1 MNNLVHLTY
10 RHMTCKISKVS
21 ADPRRGRSKGGT
33 YVPRHRV
40 LRPSLRRCDRT
51 LLVYAEARHRTYV
64 ALDVSREK
72 KRKWGSSWLGR
83 RRTASS
89 LARKELPSLPL
100 APGRSLMM
108 QLNSNRRIDSAGI
121 MILSWSETERGEART
136 IISPQ
141 ARSSRQNHR
150 HSMAALPSERFV
162 AAHRIAT
169 PCISCLNPRTTPSPP
184 RANRARLSKRE
195 EKWHFLGRRRYITR
209 DDVNCV
215 CGVVLTIRYNH
226 PADGYASIFS
236 STADAIPT
244 TRDTR
249 LEGLLRLELCRKV
262 GDLPVRLSRSGWYS
276 IIGI

>member
-1 MNNLVHLTY
+1 MITSYEISRQANQTAYILLVTCNNDNNYENWKGDRWTTLSTWHIDIWHVKY
-10 RHMTCKISKVS
+10 PKY
-21 ADPRRGRSKGGT
+21 RRGRSKGGT

-72 KRKWGSSWLGR
+72 KRKWGGSWLGR

-169 PCISCLNPRTTPSPP
+169 PCISCLNPRTTSSPS
-184 RANRARLSKRE
+184 RASPGESRDCRSARKNDTSS
-195 EKWHFLGRRRYITR
+195 
-209 DDVNCV
+209 DV
-215 CGVVLTIRYNH
+215 VVISL
-226 PADGYASIFS
+226 A
-236 STADAIPT
+236 T
-244 TRDTR
+244 T
-249 LEGLLRLELCRKV
+249 
-262 GDLPVRLSRSGWYS
+262 
-276 IIGI
+276 

>member
-10 RHMTCKISKVS
+10 RHMTYKISKVS

-33 YVPRHRV
+33 YLPRHRV

-72 KRKWGSSWLGR
+72 KRKWGGSWLGK

-141 ARSSRQNHR
+141 TRSSRQNHR

-169 PCISCLNPRTTPSPP
+169 PCISCLDPRTIPSPSRASPGESREIVEARGKMTLP
-184 RANRARLSKRE
+184 RTSLLYHS
-195 EKWHFLGRRRYITR
+195 RRRKLR
-209 DDVNCV
+209 VRC
-215 CGVVLTIRYNH
+215 
-226 PADGYASIFS
+226 
-236 STADAIPT
+236 STNNQIQ
-244 TRDTR
+244 
-249 LEGLLRLELCRKV
+249 
-262 GDLPVRLSRSGWYS
+262 SSGWRIRVDIRFGRWRDPNDAGHATGRLVAVRIMS
-276 IIGI
+276 ESGRPSCSTLAIRLI